1 MIIWFVI
8 IKLRRSPK
16 AFRNYQNPI
25 DFFQNTRDGN
35 YNPRAVLKN
44 QNNFNSDIGK
54 IRKINPNLK
63 SKDEISVEQ
72 TIKILF
78 DLAGKII

>member
-1 MIIWFVI
+1 M
-8 IKLRRSPK
+8 
-16 AFRNYQNPI
+16 
-25 DFFQNTRDGN
+25 
-35 YNPRAVLKN
+35 LKN

-72 TIKILF
+72 TVKILF